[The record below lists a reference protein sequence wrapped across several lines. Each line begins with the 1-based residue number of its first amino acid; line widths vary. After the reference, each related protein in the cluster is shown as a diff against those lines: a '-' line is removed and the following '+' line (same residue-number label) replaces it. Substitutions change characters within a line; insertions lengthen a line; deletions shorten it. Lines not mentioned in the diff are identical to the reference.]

1 MITLPTQLPLLAV
14 AEPPFVRAKLRQK
27 CKFAALKIRL
37 PDSDVKVEGKEF

>member
-1 MITLPTQLPLLAV
+1 MITLPTQLLLFAV

-37 PDSDVKVEGKEF
+37 PDLNVKVEGKEF